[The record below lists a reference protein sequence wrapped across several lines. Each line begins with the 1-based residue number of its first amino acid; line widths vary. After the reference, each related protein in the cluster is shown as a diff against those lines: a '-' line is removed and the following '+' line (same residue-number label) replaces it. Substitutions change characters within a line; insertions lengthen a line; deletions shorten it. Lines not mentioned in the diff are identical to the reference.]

1 MITAGAARGCRGD
14 VRPGMAMVDRMFVEM
29 FVYKIVF
36 IYRQLHFDNLYDILS
51 HIKKGRSNIGAGLS
65 LGWPGTNIQR
75 RPYPSGLIAKCQAA
89 DSW

>member
-36 IYRQLHFDNLYDILS
+36 IYRKLQFDNLYDILS

-65 LGWPGTNIQR
+65 LGWPGRIIQR
-75 RPYPSGLIAKCQAA
+75 RPFPRRFLAKFQAA